1 MKNKFKN
8 YEKVNEII
16 EKRLKLKEN
25 VELIKINFKEQFEKL
40 KLQTKI

>member
-25 VELIKINFKEQFEKL
+25 VELIKINFKE
-40 KLQTKI
+40 